1 MTDKRHTPQ
10 PELTSWPTRQAMVSR
25 GLTINM
31 PWLAFVHVSFALMIL
46 LRNTLV
52 PSFDP
57 AHISGQQ
64 IGLLVDAAM
73 LGVIALSAALVVMSW
88 RHIAGI
94 SLVLFTSGLL
104 WALCCYWF
112 IVDWQLP
119 HAWPLCTILL
129 LTAVT
134 ALYFYPVGLLACVL
148 PLWLTLPLA
157 SVVLNHGL
165 PVRFAAMWTVFTLI
179 LICGRFILLR
189 WFDEAWQRN
198 QQNQLL
204 IARLDALAHQ
214 DPLTETA
221 NRREMEN
228 VLERAVSQGKSFT
241 LIMLDVDY
249 FKLYNDAY
257 GHQAGDECL
266 VRVAQALK
274 ASVRSPEDLVSRYGG
289 EEFLLILFDCPPE
302 MAGKVA
308 KRIQDNLREAAIAH
322 KASKVSE
329 YVTASM
335 GIAGMSAGLTADG
348 VVAQADAALYRAK
361 EGGRNR
367 WSQ

>member
-1 MTDKRHTPQ
+1 MEKRHHSPS
-10 PELTSWPTRQAMVSR
+10 ELTFWPTRAAMVSR
-25 GLTINM
+25 GLTMNM
-31 PWLAFVHVSFALMIL
+31 PWLAFVNVSFALMIL
-46 LRNTLV
+46 LRNRLVHHFDLAYAGTSHVTTLI
-52 PSFDP
+52 DT
-57 AHISGQQ
+57 
-64 IGLLVDAAM
+64 AM
-73 LGVIALSAALVVMSW
+73 LGIIALSAALIIMSW
-88 RHIAGI
+88 RHISGI
-94 SLVLFTSGLL
+94 SIVLFTTSML
-104 WALCCYWF
+104 WSLCCYWF

-119 HAWPLCTILL
+119 HAWPLCSILL
-129 LTAVT
+129 LTAMT
-134 ALYFYPVGLLACVL
+134 ALYFHPMGLLAYVM
-148 PLWLTLPLA
+148 PLWFTLPVA
-157 SVVLNHGL
+157 SIVLNQG
-165 PVRFAAMWTVFTLI
+165 VNIRFAAVWVVFTLI

-228 VLERAVSQGKSFT
+228 VLESAVSQGKSFT
-241 LIMLDVDY
+241 LLMLDVDY

-289 EEFLLILFDCPPE
+289 EEFLLILFDCPLD
-302 MAGKVA
+302 MAEIVA
-308 KRIQDNLREAAIAH
+308 KRIQDNLRQAAIEH

-335 GIAGMSAGLTADG
+335 GIAGMTAGLTAEE
-348 VVAQADAALYRAK
+348 VVAQADAALYRVK
-361 EGGRNR
+361 ESGRNR
-367 WSQ
+367 WSR

>member
-1 MTDKRHTPQ
+1 MEKRHPLSS
-10 PELTSWPTRQAMVSR
+10 ELASWPTRQAMVSR

-52 PSFDP
+52 HNFDP
-57 AHISGQQ
+57 AHVSGHQISS
-64 IGLLVDAAM
+64 LVDAAM
-73 LGVIALSAALVVMSW
+73 LGVIALSAALIVMSW
-88 RHIAGI
+88 RHITGI

-134 ALYFYPVGLLACVL
+134 ALYFYPLGLLSSVL
-148 PLWLTLPLA
+148 PLWFTLPIA

-165 PVRFAAMWTVFTLI
+165 NMRFAAVWIVFTLI

-241 LIMLDVDY
+241 LLMLDVDY

-274 ASVRSPEDLVSRYGG
+274 ASVRTPEDLVSRYGG
-289 EEFLLILFDCPPE
+289 EEFLLILFNCPSE
-302 MAGKVA
+302 AAEQVA
-308 KRIQDNLREAAIAH
+308 QRIQENLRRAGIAH
-322 KASKVSE
+322 KASKASE
-329 YVTASM
+329 HVTASM
-335 GIAGMSAGLTADG
+335 GIAGMTAGLTADEL
-348 VVAQADAALYRAK
+348 VAQADAALYRAK

-367 WSQ
+367 WAL

>member
-1 MTDKRHTPQ
+1 
-10 PELTSWPTRQAMVSR
+10 MVSR
-25 GLTINM
+25 GLAINM
-31 PWLAFVHVSFALMIL
+31 PWLAFVHISFALMIL
-46 LRNTLV
+46 LRYTLEHAIDSSSV
-52 PSFDP
+52 AGKHVS
-57 AHISGQQ
+57 S
-64 IGLLVDAAM
+64 LVDASM
-73 LGVIALSAALVVMSW
+73 FGVIALSVVSVVMSW
-88 RHIAGI
+88 RHIRGI

-104 WALCCYWF
+104 WSFCCYWF

-119 HAWPLCTILL
+119 HAWPLCSILI

-134 ALYFYPVGLLACVL
+134 ALYFYPAGLLASVL
-148 PLWLTLPLA
+148 PLWFTLPVA
-157 SVVLNHGL
+157 SVEFNHGFNA
-165 PVRFAAMWTVFTLI
+165 RFMAVWVIFTLI
-179 LICGRFILLR
+179 LIFGRFILLR

-198 QQNQLL
+198 QQNLLL

-228 VLERAVSQGKSFT
+228 VLESAVSQGKSFT

-274 ASVRSPEDLVSRYGG
+274 TSVRSPDDLVSRYGG

-302 MAGKVA
+302 MADHVA
-308 KRIQDNLREAAIAH
+308 KRIQDNLRQAAIVH

-335 GIAGMSAGLTADG
+335 GIAGMTAGLTADEI
-348 VVAQADAALYRAK
+348 VSQADAALYRAK
-361 EGGRNR
+361 ESGRNR
-367 WSQ
+367 WSL

>member
-1 MTDKRHTPQ
+1 MEKRHPLSS
-10 PELTSWPTRQAMVSR
+10 ELTSWPTRQAMVSR

-52 PSFDP
+52 HNFDP
-57 AHISGQQ
+57 AHVSGQQ
-64 IGLLVDAAM
+64 ISSLVDAAM
-73 LGVIALSAALVVMSW
+73 LGVIALSAALIVMSW
-88 RHIAGI
+88 RHITGI

-134 ALYFYPVGLLACVL
+134 ALYFYPVGLLSSVL
-148 PLWLTLPLA
+148 PLWFTLPIA

-165 PVRFAAMWTVFTLI
+165 NMRFAAVWIVFTLI

-241 LIMLDVDY
+241 LLMLDVDY

-274 ASVRSPEDLVSRYGG
+274 ASVRTPEDLVSRYGG

-302 MAGKVA
+302 MADQVA
-308 KRIQDNLREAAIAH
+308 KRIQDNLRQAAIVH

-335 GIAGMSAGLTADG
+335 GIAGMTAGLTADEM
-348 VVAQADAALYRAK
+348 VAQADAALYRAK

-367 WSQ
+367 WSR